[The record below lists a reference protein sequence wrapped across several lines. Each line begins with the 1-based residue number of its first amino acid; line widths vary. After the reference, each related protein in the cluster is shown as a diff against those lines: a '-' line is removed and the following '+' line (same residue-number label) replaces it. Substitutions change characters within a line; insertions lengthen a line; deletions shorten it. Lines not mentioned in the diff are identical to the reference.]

1 MQLNFLLETSTSGG
15 RAAPRTVVLTDL
27 SSVREAGTMPLL
39 HTKPY
44 AHPDCQAGEP
54 SSHDFERHATLV
66 TLLQIMLGEGTSPK
80 WSKETWS
87 TSPPTMSA
95 KIDQLQRDA
104 ELKPQDPQTSTLL
117 AKLSD
122 LFAPLKE
129 MGGIEAGEVHEFPGY
144 EQVRRAL
151 DDAYKEFRTQVD
163 PNVTSDKHV
172 VTGGDHIDRGA
183 WQIASN
189 SRIYSWIQILQKDEF
204 VTFRSGFG
212 ECKKQ
217 LIHYLGNL
225 KTSIGTVDGAMQ
237 RNAAMC
243 LGRDIA
249 EVLCIHLLRR
259 RYANGAPPRPVT
271 LATLGAEYVGGKPW
285 FHDRMK
291 DINNDASRPAAW
303 VTHSIFPRR
312 TSLSRLCR
320 AIDDLYKMGKPFH
333 HANTREAKPSD
344 VDALLGVLHELFRKD
359 DEREPARQSRI
370 LT

>member
-1 MQLNFLLETSTSGG
+1 
-15 RAAPRTVVLTDL
+15 
-27 SSVREAGTMPLL
+27 
-39 HTKPY
+39 
-44 AHPDCQAGEP
+44 
-54 SSHDFERHATLV
+54 V

-95 KIDQLQRDA
+95 KIDQLQRDV

-117 AKLSD
+117 TKLSD
-122 LFAPLKE
+122 LFAPLKA

-144 EQVRRAL
+144 EQVLRAL

-204 VTFRSGFG
+204 VTFRSGFD
-212 ECKKQ
+212 ECKKE
-217 LIHYLGNL
+217 LIRELEKL
-225 KTSIGTVDGAMQ
+225 KVSIGTVDGAMQ
-237 RNAAMC
+237 RKAAMA

-249 EVLCIHLLRR
+249 ETLCIHLLRR
-259 RYANGAPPRPVT
+259 RYANGARPPPRPVT
-271 LATLGAEYVGGKPW
+271 LATLGAEYVNGKAW
-285 FHDRMK
+285 FHKRMTE
-291 DINNDASRPAAW
+291 INNDAQWGARW
-303 VTHSIFPRR
+303 VTHSLFPLQ

-333 HANTREAKPSD
+333 HANAREAKPSD
-344 VDALLGVLHELFRKD
+344 VDALLDVLHELFRKD